1 MQRQRGHIG
10 AENDFFRA
18 GGIVKIRHGLM
29 GFMQDGIGGNAG
41 CKRAFMV
48 GVAFQ
53 EIFINAN
60 PATNG

>member
-1 MQRQRGHIG
+1 
-10 AENDFFRA
+10 
-18 GGIVKIRHGLM
+18 M

-53 EIFINAN
+53 EIFINAIQRRTGDLG
-60 PATNG
+60 AAGVIEEDGRTVKGRELIAD